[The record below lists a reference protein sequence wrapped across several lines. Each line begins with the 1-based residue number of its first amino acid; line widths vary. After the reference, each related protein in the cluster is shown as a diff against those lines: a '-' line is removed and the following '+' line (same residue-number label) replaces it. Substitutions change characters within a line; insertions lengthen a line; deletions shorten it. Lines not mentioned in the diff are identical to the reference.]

1 MQKKRLAFIDYW
13 SHQNTKSGDFLRE
26 IFSKEFEI
34 TDFWWKPNE
43 RIPLEFKKKNEK
55 KIFYDVI
62 YNPKKTNFLLDGEN
76 LGNKAE
82 NGIRMFIYQAQL
94 SFKIWH
100 NIVPEVDN
108 HIINYLE
115 ND

>member
-1 MQKKRLAFIDYW
+1 MDIIQWGQNSEFDIIINATSLGLKK
-13 SHQNTKSGDFLRE
+13 
-26 IFSKEFEI
+26 
-34 TDFWWKPNE
+34 NE

-62 YNPKKTNFLLDGEN
+62 YNPKKTNFLLDGED
-76 LGNKAE
+76 LGNKVE

-100 NIVPEVDN
+100 NIKPKIDN
-108 HIINYLE
+108 TVIKLLG
-115 ND
+115 DD